1 MRKQGQGNARE
12 RDITVD
18 REICRESS
26 SREES
31 EECVEAEPRMVGVRG
46 PASFSIRLV
55 RKKDV
60 SGIWPK
66 NIGPLESCLTFPFF
80 F

>member
-1 MRKQGQGNARE
+1 
-12 RDITVD
+12 
-18 REICRESS
+18 
-26 SREES
+26 
-31 EECVEAEPRMVGVRG
+31 MVGVRG
-46 PASFSIRLV
+46 AASFSIRLV

-80 F
+80 FFLSEGLFKSMRDLGNITLVPER

>member
-1 MRKQGQGNARE
+1 
-12 RDITVD
+12 
-18 REICRESS
+18 
-26 SREES
+26 
-31 EECVEAEPRMVGVRG
+31 MVGVRG

-80 F
+80 FKGIVNSQIINN